1 MSTDVRNSVDVCR
14 KRVSRRE
21 CLGRGTLSS
30 TLSRFPLFIR
40 LSVCYRLLGYYYIY
54 KYLLI
59 SMVIKAKGFIR
70 VAITEVFGGCTLHL
84 VHC

>member
-54 KYLLI
+54 KY
-59 SMVIKAKGFIR
+59 
-70 VAITEVFGGCTLHL
+70 
-84 VHC
+84 